1 MGRRLVR
8 LLRKKRS
15 RMPGAVARPHGPLNR
30 VISVEFADSGYAEG
44 LVQELRDLFPAA
56 TIERNGSLD
65 VAGYGVGGETR
76 LSIEVLGAVQ
86 LWLNR
91 APNTAEPVRMRY
103 SDKSSLVEADAQG

>member
-1 MGRRLVR
+1 
-8 LLRKKRS
+8 
-15 RMPGAVARPHGPLNR
+15 MPGAVARPHGPLNR

-65 VAGYGVGGETR
+65 VAVYGVGGENR
-76 LSIEVLGAVQ
+76 LIIEVLGAVQ

-103 SDKSSLVEADAQG
+103 SDKSYLVEADA